1 MRDACEHLNDLKM
14 LPVKSGID
22 SSAVLPSD
30 ICSLASGPVQAYASE
45 GMSGGSKANPARE
58 ICSCCL
64 HPATVLI
71 LAVRYTQISFLV
83 LLRCF

>member
-64 HPATVLI
+64 HPASTVLYW
-71 LAVRYTQISFLV
+71 RYRS
-83 LLRCF
+83 RKHHC